1 MTSPLS
7 SLSLRAFQSREKK
20 KKERQLDSPPIVIDV
35 VVPSPSRLSSP
46 LPPPSLFLP
55 RHRLEKSRRRLHTNY
70 ERHMAEDEGEEV
82 GRTEGRAEE
91 DEEDEEKGHKSTFLT
106 PSDAAT
112 ALAHHDS
119 LILSFR
125 LPRRQPAP
133 ITTDGRREEGRKG
146 GRKEGSHS
154 TAPPSPS
161 PSPEEPIPIRP
172 TSLFYSLS
180 LSSLKCVWPRPDNQA
195 AVVLLP
201 FRGQRGQRHYT
212 SSVSAATGRRK
223 AAREGRRAK
232 RKREMASPSLS
243 PTPSISPGVALFT
256 SVKRGSAPHQLNRS
270 LTPFPLSPPSKA
282 PR

>member
-1 MTSPLS
+1 M
-7 SLSLRAFQSREKK
+7 
-20 KKERQLDSPPIVIDV
+20 
-35 VVPSPSRLSSP
+35 
-46 LPPPSLFLP
+46 
-55 RHRLEKSRRRLHTNY
+55 
-70 ERHMAEDEGEEV
+70 

-223 AAREGRRAK
+223 AAREGGQRGRERERDGISLSLPHSIYLSGGGFIYKCEERECSPPTQSLTHSLSTLATLEGSK
-232 RKREMASPSLS
+232 MNEPLLCLLVRKSNSTIKTPLHPSPSLGLLFHSRLGLAGRRRKSRKEGKVVVRAS
-243 PTPSISPGVALFT
+243 PIL
-256 SVKRGSAPHQLNRS
+256 HYQ
-270 LTPFPLSPPSKA
+270 
-282 PR
+282 